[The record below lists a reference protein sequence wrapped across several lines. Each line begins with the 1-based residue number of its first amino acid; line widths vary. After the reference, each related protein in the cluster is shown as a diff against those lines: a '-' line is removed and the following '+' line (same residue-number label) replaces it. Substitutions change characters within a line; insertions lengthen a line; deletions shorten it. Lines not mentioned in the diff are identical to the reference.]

1 MATIDTRYYDNETV
15 IKITGGATLNA
26 ANSTIL
32 IVNAAGSNVN
42 LTLYNNVKLLV
53 KNELIDSDESAILS
67 FDSGEGQI
75 ILANGSFYLVRDAA
89 DTDVIHGN
97 HKFAM
102 KGNLISTGAETPLDR
117 GTFIIDPKG
126 IE

>member
-32 IVNAAGSNVN
+32 IVDSAGVDVD

-75 ILANGSFYLVRDAA
+75 ILASGSFYLVRAAA
-89 DTDVIHGN
+89 DTDKDPGEF
-97 HKFAM
+97 KFAM
-102 KGNLISTGAETPLDR
+102 KGNLISTGAETPIDR